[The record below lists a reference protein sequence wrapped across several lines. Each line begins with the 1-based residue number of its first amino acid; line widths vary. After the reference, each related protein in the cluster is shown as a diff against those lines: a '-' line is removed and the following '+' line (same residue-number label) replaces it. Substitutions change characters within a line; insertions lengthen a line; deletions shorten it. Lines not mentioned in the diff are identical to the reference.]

1 MLKTVIDAIAREFNP
16 GLCLRDI
23 RNHWACRC
31 TVPGP
36 GMHQAAALL
45 RERYRENGAVE
56 AQVFPYPADDRTEW
70 LDGRRNPLEWQPHA
84 AELSVVAP
92 TAGAGMICRYA
103 DEPLCLISNSRPTAV
118 GGVEAELVIHLG
130 PLASDS
136 VQEGQWAGR
145 ILLTDQFPSTVAAAA
160 HRAGCLGL
168 VSDCVCP
175 PWLTAHPPVREPQDV
190 PDLVMWTIFS
200 GRRNGP
206 PLFGFNLSPR
216 QGWRL
221 RALARG
227 SAEPLRLRAL
237 VDTALVEGV
246 SDLAHGAL
254 PGTDLA
260 QEDVWLLAHLSE
272 PGARDNAS
280 GCCLGLELARVL
292 ARLTASGALPPLRR
306 TIRFLNATEVEG
318 FLPFIHEHRERLD
331 QVVAGLCCDSA
342 GQDFALC
349 GGEAV
354 LFLSPEHNA
363 SFVDGLM
370 QVLLDAAA
378 AEPVARFSTDN
389 YAIFP
394 WHAEP
399 FFGNDAFISDGYFD
413 IPTPQVS
420 TWPDRYYHSNQ
431 DLPHQICTNTLGR
444 MAVAFGS
451 FLYLMATAGAAEAR
465 WLARLAVQDWK
476 RRIGNAVNAA
486 LVQGGS
492 PPERLASQ
500 VRHLALQAQDAVMQT
515 ARFAPADQPLA
526 AELTALCARLA
537 EWGEIEARQA
547 WTLCGGQGRAPRR
560 PLLRGPGLERIPRRC
575 RWSPPA
581 LVGEQ
586 KEQLERLSAGG
597 VNLARIWPWINGRRN
612 LGEIAER
619 LVHDGPI
626 PVACLQAYLDL
637 LGQAGAVEFR
647 A

>member
-586 KEQLERLSAGG
+586 KGQLERLSAGG